1 MNPNWHEADQL
12 AIYKRSRVVEPKTTW
27 NKSKAGLEL
36 GISRFQVQHP
46 NHWATL
52 PPYRYNISNG
62 WSSAD
67 VIHTVAKQIISG
79 HG

>member
-46 NHWATL
+46 NAAS
-52 PPYRYNISNG
+52 I
-62 WSSAD
+62 
-67 VIHTVAKQIISG
+67 QIQYFKWVVKC
-79 HG
+79 